1 LLGHRNN
8 RNNEI
13 NNSYI
18 YFCVDPNLQI
28 TTLDN
33 KELPDFTTRLFMP
46 QMAKAG
52 ETRIY
57 DVNKENQGIIETI
70 DTPNGK
76 YVYGVFFSM
85 LPVNSIPYFIY
96 TIVVLAILNILII
109 LFYCRNMSKNISEVS
124 RAVERVASGHE
135 VNLEKKIAVTS
146 NDEIGD
152 LVIAFN
158 KILGL
163 EKENVETIEKNQAI
177 MVEQERLSSLGQ
189 LIGGIAHNLK
199 TPIMSIA
206 GVVEG
211 LTDLIKEYGES
222 IDDPLV
228 NKEDHHEIAKEMQD
242 WVDKVKPYLSYMTE
256 VIDAVKGQAVSM
268 NASTMTSFTIKELI
282 TRTQLLM
289 KNELKRRHCNLNLD
303 ITANDFTAISG
314 EISALIQVIDN
325 MIINAMDAYGDV
337 PGNVDIKV
345 REDDTKVY
353 IDVTDYAG
361 GIPQKVQD
369 KLFKEMITSKGKNG
383 TGLGLYMSFS
393 TIKGKFKGNIRFE
406 TEEGKG
412 TTFFIE
418 LPKYIKGNE

>member
-1 LLGHRNN
+1 MEKYFNIEITPLITENEYRGTILL
-8 RNNEI
+8 
-13 NNSYI
+13 
-18 YFCVDPNLQI
+18 FKDI
-28 TTLDN
+28 T
-33 KELPDFTTRLFMP
+33 ELT
-46 QMAKAG
+46 KAQ
-52 ETRIY
+52 
-57 DVNKENQGIIETI
+57 D
-70 DTPNGK
+70 
-76 YVYGVFFSM
+76 
-85 LPVNSIPYFIY
+85 
-96 TIVVLAILNILII
+96 
-109 LFYCRNMSKNISEVS
+109 
-124 RAVERVASGHE
+124 
-135 VNLEKKIAVTS
+135 
-146 NDEIGD
+146 
-152 LVIAFN
+152 
-158 KILGL
+158 
-163 EKENVETIEKNQAI
+163 I

-211 LTDLIKEYGES
+211 LTDLIKEYDES
-222 IDDPLV
+222 IDDPAV
-228 NKEDHHEIAKEMQD
+228 NKQDHHEIAKEMQD
-242 WVDKVKPYLSYMTE
+242 WVNKVKPYLSYMTE

-268 NASTMTSFTIKELI
+268 NASTMTNFTIKELI

-303 ITANDFTAISG
+303 ITASDDTAISG

-353 IDVTDYAG
+353 IDVADYAG

-393 TIKGKFKGNIRFE
+393 TIKGKFKGDIRFE

-418 LPKYIKGNE
+418 LPKYVG